1 MATRKASEAVLQ
13 ELAHTLPELVGGSGD
28 LDPST
33 FTWLKQQ
40 GDFEPPATSPAGAQ
54 GAAGGVW
61 SYAGRNI
68 HFGVRE
74 HAMGAAV
81 NGLAYH
87 GGFIPF
93 GASFLVF
100 SDYMRPAI
108 RLAALARLRS
118 IFVFTHD
125 SVGLGEDGP
134 THQAVEQLAALRA
147 IPDLLVIRPA
157 DANETRVAWQVAL
170 EARDRPTLIALTRQ
184 AVPTLDRDRLA
195 SAEGLRRGGYVLN
208 PRGPGAASP
217 DVVLMATGSEVALIV
232 EAAAAL
238 AREGIAA
245 RLVSLPCWRRLPGRG
260 AAARGD
266 GAGRDRGRDDV
277 RLGPLRRPPRAH
289 HRHRSLRRLRAGADG
304 DEGAR
309 HHRRARRR
317 GGAPR
322 LPRRGVRGRPG
333 QVKGTRCRWG

>member
-1 MATRKASEAVLQ
+1 
-13 ELAHTLPELVGGSGD
+13 
-28 LDPST
+28 
-33 FTWLKQQ
+33 
-40 GDFEPPATSPAGAQ
+40 
-54 GAAGGVW
+54 
-61 SYAGRNI
+61 
-68 HFGVRE
+68 
-74 HAMGAAV
+74 MGAAV

-208 PRGPGAASP
+208 PPGPGAASP

-245 RLVSLPCWRRLPGRG
+245 RLVSLPCWRLYEEQDAAYREAVLPPAVTARVAIEAATTFGWDRFAGSHGRIIGIDRFG
-260 AAARGD
+260 ASAPGATVMKELGITAGHVVEAARL
-266 GAGRDRGRDDV
+266 AF
-277 RLGPLRRPPRAH
+277 
-289 HRHRSLRRLRAGADG
+289 RAGAS
-304 DEGAR
+304 A
-309 HHRRARRR
+309 
-317 GGAPR
+317 
-322 LPRRGVRGRPG
+322 GVPD
-333 QVKGTRCRWG
+333 K